1 MSPRLPLSSSPL
13 SLALAIAL
21 LVPAAARA
29 QEAPPP
35 ADPAD
40 VASIDAIMAAVYDVI
55 SGPAGEV
62 RDWDRFRSLF
72 IPGARLIP
80 TGRPQ
85 EGGAVRARV
94 MSPDDYVTSSGPYLE
109 ERGFF
114 EDEIGRV
121 VERFGPVVHLMSAYE
136 SRNRADD
143 PEPFARGVNSFQ
155 LLDDGERWWVVS
167 IYWAQETPDNP
178 IPGRLLNTGM

>member
-1 MSPRLPLSSSPL
+1 MHRRRSRFSALPAA
-13 SLALAIAL
+13 LALVAAPGAL
-21 LVPAAARA
+21 SAQETPAPVAAA
-29 QEAPPP
+29 
-35 ADPAD
+35 AD
-40 VASIDAIMAAVYDVI
+40 VASLDAIMAAVYDVI
-55 SGPAGEV
+55 SGPAGQA

-72 IPGARLIP
+72 LPGARLIP

-85 EGGAVRARV
+85 GGGPVRTRV
-94 MSPDDYVTSSGPYLE
+94 MTPDEYAASSGPVLE

-114 EDEIGRV
+114 EREIGRV
-121 VERFGPVVHLMSAYE
+121 VERYGPVVHLMSAYE
-136 SRNRADD
+136 SRTNADD

-178 IPGRLLNTGM
+178 IPSRLLNTGM